1 MIGKWNKSVIATYVG
16 MLLAVASIFLLMS
29 GFYKAAMMCF
39 MGAGICDL
47 FDGTI
52 ARMCKRTEEEKN
64 FGIQLDSLVD
74 VVSFIVLPVVL
85 LVKLAGFTWY
95 AAVAAVLY
103 SVFGI
108 ARLAYFNVCQEE
120 NEDKDSPI
128 KYYTGMPVTYAA
140 LVFPLVYLL
149 HLFFNTEVTALFM
162 CIAMEIMAVL
172 FILKIKF
179 IKPGKKG
186 YIFLMLLAIALF
198 AVYIIFVR

>member
-16 MLLAVASIFLLMS
+16 MLLAVASIFLLIS

-85 LVKLAGFTWY
+85 IVKLAGFTWY

-149 HLFFNTEVTALFM
+149 HLYFNTEVTALFM

>member
-1 MIGKWNKSVIATYVG
+1 
-16 MLLAVASIFLLMS
+16 MLLEIASMFLVMS
-29 GFYKAAMMCF
+29 DLFRFAMMCF

-47 FDGTI
+47 FDGSI

-74 VVSFIVLPVVL
+74 VVSFIVLPVVI
-85 LVKLAGFTWY
+85 VIKLTGITWY
-95 AAVAAVLY
+95 SMIACALY

-120 NEDKDSPI
+120 SGDKDSPI

-140 LVFPLVYLL
+140 LIFPILYIL
-149 HLFFNTEVTALFM
+149 HMFFNNEITGLFM
-162 CIAMEIMAVL
+162 CIGMEIMAVL
-172 FILKIKF
+172 FILKLKF

-186 YIFLMLLAIALF
+186 YIFLILLALALF
-198 AVYIIFVR
+198 AVYIAYVR

>member
-1 MIGKWNKSVIATYVG
+1 MIGKWNKSVIATYAG

-52 ARMCKRTEEEKN
+52 ARMCKRSEEEKN

-85 LVKLAGFTWY
+85 IVKLAGFTWY

-140 LVFPLVYLL
+140 LVFPIVYLL
-149 HLFFNTEVTALFM
+149 HLYFNTEVTALFM

-198 AVYIIFVR
+198 VVYIIFVR

>member
-1 MIGKWNKSVIATYVG
+1 MIGKWNRSVIATYVG
-16 MLLAVASIFLLMS
+16 MLFAVAAMVLTMANLY
-29 GFYKAAMMCF
+29 GYAMMCF
-39 MGAGICDL
+39 MAAGICDL

-74 VVSFIVLPVVL
+74 VVSFIALPIVFVVKFSG
-85 LVKLAGFTWY
+85 VSWY
-95 AAVAAVLY
+95 AMAASVMY
-103 SVFGI
+103 SVFGV

-140 LVFPLVYLL
+140 LIFPAIYLL
-149 HLFFNTEVTALFM
+149 HVFLADKVIALLM
-162 CIAMEIMAVL
+162 CIVMEIMGLL
-172 FILKIKF
+172 FILKLKF

-186 YIFLMLLAIALF
+186 YVFLMLLAIALF
-198 AVYIIFVR
+198 VLYIIFGR

>member
-52 ARMCKRTEEEKN
+52 ARMCKRSEEEKN

-85 LVKLAGFTWY
+85 IVKLAGFTWY

-140 LVFPLVYLL
+140 LVFPIVYLL
-149 HLFFNTEVTALFM
+149 HLYFNTEVTALFM

-186 YIFLMLLAIALF
+186 YIFLMLLAIVLF

>member
-16 MLLAVASIFLLMS
+16 MLFSVAAIILLFADMT
-29 GFYKAAMMCF
+29 GYAMMCF
-39 MGAGICDL
+39 MAAGICDL

-74 VVSFIVLPVVL
+74 VMSFIALPVVL
-85 LVKLAGFTWY
+85 VIKVAGITWY
-95 AAVAAVLY
+95 SVIACGLY
-103 SVFGI
+103 TVFGV

-128 KYYTGMPVTYAA
+128 KYYTGMP
-140 LVFPLVYLL
+140 
-149 HLFFNTEVTALFM
+149 
-162 CIAMEIMAVL
+162 
-172 FILKIKF
+172 
-179 IKPGKKG
+179 GKKG

-198 AVYIIFVR
+198 VLYIAFGR

>member
-16 MLLAVASIFLLMS
+16 MLLAVASIFLLIS

-85 LVKLAGFTWY
+85 IVKLAGFTWY

-140 LVFPLVYLL
+140 LVFPIVYLL
-149 HLFFNTEVTALFM
+149 HLYFNTEVTALFM

-186 YIFLMLLAIALF
+186 YIFLMLLAIVLF

>member
-16 MLLAVASIFLLMS
+16 MLLAVASIFLMMS
-29 GFYKAAMMCF
+29 GLYKAAMMCF

-52 ARMCKRTEEEKN
+52 ARMCKRTEDEKN

-85 LVKLAGFTWY
+85 IVKLAGLTWY
-95 AAVAAVLY
+95 VAVAAVLY

-149 HLFFNTEVTALFM
+149 HLYFNTEVTALFM
-162 CIAMEIMAVL
+162 CIAMEIMALL

>member
-85 LVKLAGFTWY
+85 IFKLAGFTWY

-140 LVFPLVYLL
+140 LIFPIVYLL
-149 HLFFNTEVTALFM
+149 HLYFNTEVTALFM

-186 YIFLMLLAIALF
+186 YIFLMLLAVALF

>member
-85 LVKLAGFTWY
+85 IFKLAGFTWY

-140 LVFPLVYLL
+140 LVFPIVYLL
-149 HLFFNTEVTALFM
+149 HLYFNTEVTALFM

-186 YIFLMLLAIALF
+186 YVFLMLLAIALF

>member
-16 MLLAVASIFLLMS
+16 MLLAVASIFFLMS
-29 GFYKAAMMCF
+29 GLYKAAMMCF

-85 LVKLAGFTWY
+85 IVKLAGLTWY

-149 HLFFNTEVTALFM
+149 HLYFNTEVTALFM
-162 CIAMEIMAVL
+162 CIAMEIMALL

>member
-1 MIGKWNKSVIATYVG
+1 MIGKWNRSVIATYVG
-16 MLLAVASIFLLMS
+16 MLFAVAAMILTMANLY
-29 GFYKAAMMCF
+29 GYAMMCF
-39 MGAGICDL
+39 MAAGICDL

-74 VVSFIVLPVVL
+74 VVSFIARPIVFVV
-85 LVKLAGFTWY
+85 KFSGISWY
-95 AAVAAVLY
+95 AIAASVMY
-103 SVFGI
+103 SVFGV

-128 KYYTGMPVTYAA
+128 KYYVGMPVTYAA
-140 LVFPLVYLL
+140 LIFPAIYLL
-149 HLFFNTEVTALFM
+149 HVFLADTVIALLM
-162 CIAMEIMAVL
+162 CIVMEIMALL
-172 FILKIKF
+172 FILKLKF

-198 AVYIIFVR
+198 VLYAIFGR

>member
-29 GFYKAAMMCF
+29 DLYKAAMMCF

-52 ARMCKRTEEEKN
+52 ARMCKRSEEEKN

-85 LVKLAGFTWY
+85 IVKLAGLTWY
-95 AAVAAVLY
+95 TAVAAVLY

-149 HLFFNTEVTALFM
+149 HLYFNTEVTALFM
-162 CIAMEIMAVL
+162 CIAMEIMALL

>member
-85 LVKLAGFTWY
+85 IVKLAGFTWY

-149 HLFFNTEVTALFM
+149 HLYFNTEVTALFM

>member
-85 LVKLAGFTWY
+85 IFKLAGFTWY

-140 LVFPLVYLL
+140 LIFPIVYLL
-149 HLFFNTEVTALFM
+149 HLYFNTEVTALFM

>member
-16 MLLAVASIFLLMS
+16 MLLAVASIFLLMT

-74 VVSFIVLPVVL
+74 VVSFIALPVVL
-85 LVKLAGFTWY
+85 IFKLAGFTWY

-149 HLFFNTEVTALFM
+149 HLYFNTEVTVLFM

-198 AVYIIFVR
+198 AVYIIFDR

>member
-85 LVKLAGFTWY
+85 IFKLAGFTWY

-149 HLFFNTEVTALFM
+149 HLYFNTEVTALFM

-179 IKPGKKG
+179 IKPGKKE

>member
-29 GFYKAAMMCF
+29 DFYKAAMMCF

-85 LVKLAGFTWY
+85 IVKLAGFTWY

-149 HLFFNTEVTALFM
+149 HLYFNTEVTALFM

-198 AVYIIFVR
+198 AVYIVFVR

>member
-1 MIGKWNKSVIATYVG
+1 MIGKWNRSVIATYVG
-16 MLLAVASIFLLMS
+16 MLLALASMFLVMS
-29 GFYKAAMMCF
+29 DLFRFAMMCF

-47 FDGTI
+47 FDGSI

-74 VVSFIVLPVVL
+74 VVSFIVLPVVI
-85 LVKLAGFTWY
+85 VIKLTGITWY
-95 AAVAAVLY
+95 SMIACALY

-120 NEDKDSPI
+120 SGDKDSPI

-140 LVFPLVYLL
+140 LIFPILYIL
-149 HLFFNTEVTALFM
+149 HMFFNNEITGLFM
-162 CIAMEIMAVL
+162 CIGMEIMAVL
-172 FILKIKF
+172 FILKLKF

-186 YIFLMLLAIALF
+186 YIFLILLALALF
-198 AVYIIFVR
+198 AVYIAYVR

>member
-1 MIGKWNKSVIATYVG
+1 MIGKWNRSVIATYVG
-16 MLLAVASIFLLMS
+16 MLFAVAAMVLTMANLY
-29 GFYKAAMMCF
+29 GYAMMCF
-39 MGAGICDL
+39 MAAGICDL

-74 VVSFIVLPVVL
+74 VVSFIALPIVFVVKFSG
-85 LVKLAGFTWY
+85 VSWY
-95 AAVAAVLY
+95 AMAASVMY
-103 SVFGI
+103 SVFGV

-140 LVFPLVYLL
+140 LIFPATYLL
-149 HLFFNTEVTALFM
+149 HVFLADKVIALLM
-162 CIAMEIMAVL
+162 CIVMEIMGLL
-172 FILKIKF
+172 FILKLKF

-198 AVYIIFVR
+198 VLYVIFGR

>member
-1 MIGKWNKSVIATYVG
+1 MIGKWNRSVIATYVG
-16 MLLAVASIFLLMS
+16 MLLAVASMFLVMS
-29 GFYKAAMMCF
+29 DLFRFAMMCF

-47 FDGTI
+47 FDGSI

-74 VVSFIVLPVVL
+74 VISFIVLPVVI
-85 LVKLAGFTWY
+85 VIKLTGITWY
-95 AAVAAVLY
+95 SLVACALY

-120 NEDKDSPI
+120 SGDKDSPI

-140 LVFPLVYLL
+140 LIFPILYIL
-149 HLFFNTEVTALFM
+149 HMFFNNEITGLFM
-162 CIAMEIMAVL
+162 CIGMEIMAVL
-172 FILKIKF
+172 FILKLKF

-186 YIFLMLLAIALF
+186 YIFLILLALALF
-198 AVYIIFVR
+198 AVYIAYVR

>member
-29 GFYKAAMMCF
+29 GLYKAAMMCF

-52 ARMCKRTEEEKN
+52 ARMCKRTEDEKN

-85 LVKLAGFTWY
+85 IVKLAGLTWY
-95 AAVAAVLY
+95 VAVAAVLY

-149 HLFFNTEVTALFM
+149 HLYFNTEVTALFM
-162 CIAMEIMAVL
+162 CIAMEIMALL

>member
-16 MLLAVASIFLLMS
+16 MLLAVSSIFLLMS
-29 GFYKAAMMCF
+29 GLYKAAMMCF

-52 ARMCKRTEEEKN
+52 ARLCKRSEEEKN

-85 LVKLAGFTWY
+85 IVKLAGLTWY

-140 LVFPLVYLL
+140 LVFPIVYLL
-149 HLFFNTEVTALFM
+149 HLYFNIEVTALFM
-162 CIAMEIMAVL
+162 CIAMEIMALL

>member
-16 MLLAVASIFLLMS
+16 MLLAVSSIFLLMS
-29 GFYKAAMMCF
+29 GLYKAAMMCF

-52 ARMCKRTEEEKN
+52 ARLCKRSEEEKN

-85 LVKLAGFTWY
+85 IVKLAGLTWY

-140 LVFPLVYLL
+140 LVFPIVYLL
-149 HLFFNTEVTALFM
+149 HLYFNTEVTALFM
-162 CIAMEIMAVL
+162 CIAMEIMALL

>member
-1 MIGKWNKSVIATYVG
+1 MIGKWNRSVIATYIG
-16 MLLAVASIFLLMS
+16 MLFAVAAIILILANLY
-29 GFYKAAMMCF
+29 GYAMMCF
-39 MGAGICDL
+39 MAAGICDL

-74 VVSFIVLPVVL
+74 VVSFIALPIVFVVKFSG
-85 LVKLAGFTWY
+85 VSWY
-95 AAVAAVLY
+95 AMAASVMY
-103 SVFGI
+103 SVFGV

-140 LVFPLVYLL
+140 LIFPAIYLL
-149 HLFFNTEVTALFM
+149 HVFLADKVIALLM
-162 CIAMEIMAVL
+162 CIVMEIMGLL
-172 FILKIKF
+172 FILKLKF

-198 AVYIIFVR
+198 VLYVIFGR

>member
-16 MLLAVASIFLLMS
+16 MLFAFAAIFLTLADLC
-29 GFYKAAMMCF
+29 GYAMMCF
-39 MGAGICDL
+39 MAAGICDL

-74 VVSFIVLPVVL
+74 VVSFIALPIVFVV
-85 LVKLAGFTWY
+85 KIIGITWY
-95 AAVAAVLY
+95 SIAASVMY
-103 SVFGI
+103 SVFGV

-120 NEDKDSPI
+120 NEDKDSPV

-140 LVFPLVYLL
+140 LIFPIIYLL
-149 HLFFNTEVTALFM
+149 HCFLTNDVLALLM
-162 CIAMEIMAVL
+162 CIVMEIMAVL
-172 FILKIKF
+172 FILKLKF

-198 AVYIIFVR
+198 VLYVIFGR

>member
-52 ARMCKRTEEEKN
+52 ARMCKRSEEEKN

-85 LVKLAGFTWY
+85 IVKLAGLTWY

-149 HLFFNTEVTALFM
+149 HLYFNTEVTALFM
-162 CIAMEIMAVL
+162 CIAMEIMALL

>member
-85 LVKLAGFTWY
+85 IFKLAGFTWY

-149 HLFFNTEVTALFM
+149 HLYFNTEVTALFM

-179 IKPGKKG
+179 IKPGKSG